1 MIHICYALHDS
12 TGHYSKFVAAS
23 MVSIFENTA
32 EFVTT
37 HIIIDNTVP
46 KENLEKLR
54 DVCLNY
60 GQYIKFYN
68 ADELASERIEEI
80 KQAVPRIA
88 RHWASVAAFYRLL
101 IQNFV
106 SDNVKKI
113 IYLDADIIINR
124 DINDYWSLDIKSL
137 PLAAVPESFSGV
149 EEINLKK
156 FVPVKIGTVEWF
168 DYFNAGFFILDL
180 DQERKNSE
188 DLLTRCL
195 NFLKAHPD
203 STHLDQ
209 DALNAIFADLYF
221 RLPES
226 FNYLTNYARKLQGNR
241 IEPKT
246 YHYVVNSLQVD
257 SKDVFNQ
264 LWFSYFIK
272 TPFCTPRIFW
282 DFRQTIDKYIVDYQR
297 IADQKL
303 KPIQHAFKFITE
315 RQRVFFIDPNDQKY
329 IAENIGFDGSEI
341 GLNAKSENAVEK
353 LISQMKQSNSAD
365 SKSKRIFLIKLPAE
379 EYDVVK
385 KKLVAENFVENEDFV
400 NVDDLFVAPVLDLPR
415 SYRFVLQM

>member
-1 MIHICYALHDS
+1 MIHVCYALHDEF
-12 TGHYSKFVAAS
+12 GHYSKFVATS
-23 MVSIFENTA
+23 MTSIFENTA
-32 EFVTT
+32 EFVTA
-37 HIIIDNTVP
+37 HIIIDNTVS
-46 KENLEKLR
+46 KENLNRLR
-54 DVCLNY
+54 DTISNY
-60 GQYIKFYN
+60 GQFVRFYN
-68 ADELASERIEEI
+68 VDELAPTRIDEV
-80 KQAVPRIA
+80 KKAVPRIA

-101 IQNFV
+101 IPNFLPKDV
-106 SDNVKKI
+106 SKV
-113 IYLDADIIINR
+113 IYLDADTIINR

-241 IEPKT
+241 IDQKT
-246 YHYVVNSLQVD
+246 YHYVVDSLRID
-257 SKDVFNQ
+257 SKDVYNR
-264 LWFSYFIK
+264 LWFEYFIK
-272 TPFCTPRIFW
+272 TSFCTPRIFW

-315 RQRVFFIDPNDQKY
+315 RQRVFFIDPKDQKY

-365 SKSKRIFLIKLPAE
+365 SKSKRIFLIKIPADQYKTIRE
-379 EYDVVK
+379 
-385 KKLVAENFVENEDFV
+385 KLLAEKFIEFEDFV
-400 NVDDLFVAPVLDLPR
+400 NIDDLFLAPDMLLPNHNHFIR
-415 SYRFVLQM
+415 QM